1 MKRIIYALLATVSG
15 LVLLFSYRT
24 SLEAVMPVADAP
36 AASETGSGAS
46 VPSRADD
53 TEEDAGTDDEA
64 EAQDSPSGSAGTSSQ
79 SNSSDSTSGSGGSSA
94 SSASSSLADGTYTGS
109 SVNTRFGPVQ
119 VQIVVSGGVITS
131 ADAIDYPTSN
141 PRDRQINQTAVPI
154 LVSET
159 LAAQSTRIDMVSG
172 ATYTS
177 DGYIRSLQSAIDEA
191 TA

>member
-24 SLEAVMPVADAP
+24 SLEVVTPVTQAP
-36 AASETGSGAS
+36 AASDTGTGAS
-46 VPSRADD
+46 GS
-53 TEEDAGTDDEA
+53 
-64 EAQDSPSGSAGTSSQ
+64 SGSADGTGEDAATGNDASQQDAAAGDAGSSTG
-79 SNSSDSTSGSGGSSA
+79 SSGSSA
-94 SSASSSLADGTYTGS
+94 STSSLADGTYTGS

-159 LAAQSTRIDMVSG
+159 LDAQSTQIDMVSG

>member
-1 MKRIIYALLATVSG
+1 MRAVS
-15 LVLLFSYRT
+15 
-24 SLEAVMPVADAP
+24 
-36 AASETGSGAS
+36 TGSS
-46 VPSRADD
+46 
-53 TEEDAGTDDEA
+53 
-64 EAQDSPSGSAGTSSQ
+64 
-79 SNSSDSTSGSGGSSA
+79 GSSA
-94 SSASSSLADGTYTGS
+94 SSSSLADGTYTGS

-159 LAAQSTRIDMVSG
+159 LDAQSTQIDMVSG